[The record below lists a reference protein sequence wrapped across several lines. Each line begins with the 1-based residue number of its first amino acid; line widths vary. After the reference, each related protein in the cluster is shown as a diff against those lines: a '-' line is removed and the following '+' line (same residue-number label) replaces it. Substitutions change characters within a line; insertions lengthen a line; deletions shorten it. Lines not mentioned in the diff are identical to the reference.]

1 MEKGRRGTPDIRR
14 KETKLLLVPRWLRF
28 FQALGIMVDGSR
40 ALVPVQLGQFLNFS
54 PAPPDEMRRGFSIST
69 SDLYPNRGRRKRER
83 APARNI
89 KANAEDE

>member
-40 ALVPVQLGQFLNFS
+40 ALIPVRLGQFLNFS
-54 PAPPDEMRRGFSIST
+54 PAPPDEMRRGFHFER
-69 SDLYPNRGRRKRER
+69 YPKRGRRKRER